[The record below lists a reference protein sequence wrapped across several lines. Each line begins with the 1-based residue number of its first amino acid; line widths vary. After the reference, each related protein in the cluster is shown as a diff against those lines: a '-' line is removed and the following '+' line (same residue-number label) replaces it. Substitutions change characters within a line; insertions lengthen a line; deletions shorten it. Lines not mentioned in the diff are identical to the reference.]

1 MILSATWWWWWC
13 NTGNTH
19 EYQTPE
25 TIKQNF
31 ILNESRKYFSKCL
44 LQYYTVMCAIY
55 SFRIRLTFVLLET
68 LEYFWG
74 KKMAVHKV
82 YYRRVKLFLQ
92 ISGLF
97 WFFFNIVNCVWMVSS
112 LPLFFVTWIFLKP
125 FAKTTSDLGNGQSEI
140 YTYFQC
146 TF

>member
-31 ILNESRKYFSKCL
+31 ILNESRKYFPKCL

-68 LEYFWG
+68 LEYFRE
-74 KKMAVHKV
+74 KKKWPFTKFITGALNFFCK
-82 YYRRVKLFLQ
+82 YRVCFD
-92 ISGLF
+92 
-97 WFFFNIVNCVWMVSS
+97 FFNIVNCVWMVSS

-146 TF
+146 IF